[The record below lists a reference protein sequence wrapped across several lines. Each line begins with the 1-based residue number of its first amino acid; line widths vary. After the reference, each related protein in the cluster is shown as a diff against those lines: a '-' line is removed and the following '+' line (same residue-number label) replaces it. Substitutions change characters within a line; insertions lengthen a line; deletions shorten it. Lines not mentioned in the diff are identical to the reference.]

1 MHFLRRIVVVVVVAA
16 SPQAHSA
23 HHLRMRARLMNTHRH
38 THIGRHTCLQQL
50 PTTCHTT
57 AAAAASNVLIA
68 QSLKRQ
74 STRGHWQ
81 AQSTS
86 QPASQL
92 TSHSASLLLYLPL
105 SLLLF
110 RIARDK
116 SQCLHLRRVGFPL
129 IAQVWVM
136 SPLSPSLSFCPFPLP
151 PPTAF
156 RVMPDSGSSACSYLR
171 HRPLCSSC
179 PLHAGVC
186 FLLARALCPLHAHR
200 AACGLFEGV
209 RGGHWGCLW
218 AISRQK
224 FHELISVLHVV
235 IY

>member
-1 MHFLRRIVVVVVVAA
+1 MHFLRRIVVAVVAA

-23 HHLRMRARLMNTHRH
+23 HHLRMRARLMNTH
-38 THIGRHTCLQQL
+38 TNTHTCLQQL
-50 PTTCHTT
+50 ATTCHTT
-57 AAAAASNVLIA
+57 AAAAAASNVLIA

-74 STRGHWQ
+74 SARGHWQ
-81 AQSTS
+81 PQSTS
-86 QPASQL
+86 QSASQL
-92 TSHSASLLLYLPL
+92 TSYSASLSL
-105 SLLLF
+105 SLL
-110 RIARDK
+110 ARDK

-136 SPLSPSLSFCPFPLP
+136 SCPPVTLSLFAPPLFH

-171 HRPLCSSC
+171 HRPLWSSC

-200 AACGLFEGV
+200 AGCGSGRAPGLGLGLGLPV
-209 RGGHWGCLW
+209 GN
-218 AISRQK
+218 Q
-224 FHELISVLHVV
+224 
-235 IY
+235 